1 MGLIKFMEETKMSFH
16 ASNYSNTSVPTEGTI
31 RSFAEKLTLSVVR
44 KYRAHKT
51 SVALSALSDAEL
63 SDIGISRGEI
73 PAISSRLSV

>member
-1 MGLIKFMEETKMSFH
+1 MSFH

-51 SVALSALSDAEL
+51 SVALGALSDAEL